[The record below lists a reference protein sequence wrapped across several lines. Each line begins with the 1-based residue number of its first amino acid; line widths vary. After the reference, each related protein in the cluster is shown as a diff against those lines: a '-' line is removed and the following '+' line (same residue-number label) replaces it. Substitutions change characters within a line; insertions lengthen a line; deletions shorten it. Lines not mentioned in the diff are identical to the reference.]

1 MATAPSESSQS
12 AADLVAHCLAQ
23 WDTGGRERLHAA
35 LIASTEA
42 QAHSALPHTF
52 VHLWKALLF
61 LHATA
66 PSLNTSAFISL
77 IEALPPTRAA
87 VETLEQE
94 SEHAG
99 NVSTDG
105 AGPSRLS
112 TPAVQTGTPP
122 AVDSESPF
130 AHIIL
135 DVIWAVDVEIELRRE
150 VAEAGGLASL
160 LMTDEEQSEANKGKG
175 KKRNSASDEAKAAK
189 ENLADLV
196 RNLMTSSCLSRASV
210 AERLEIPMLTA
221 IGLLSDDATFN
232 KKGVRIN
239 TSNLYKQQKFN
250 LLREENEGYSGLI
263 NELLGGMG
271 PELIALYDVP
281 FDKPHDWYSAAARV
295 VEQEKPEQRNRR
307 ARGVMRNISALIGYF
322 DLDPSRV
329 LDMILDVF
337 ASNVTLHWP
346 FFLSLVAASPWTRDR
361 RRSHMKYDQEAGS
374 RDDVMDLD
382 GPESSIADTIVDP
395 STNSNS
401 TCAQLLGFK
410 FDYYRL
416 PETRE
421 EVPAELY
428 LMSALLIKE
437 GVISFSDLW
446 NHLSPSEE
454 GMKALQSE
462 YNAALKSKAT
472 SARSNALTMAAPLA
486 DDDNAEAA
494 GGNAD
499 KDKEAELVT
508 KNPPNQILGLLKAL
522 LSLGELKHAQFILGL
537 YPWLVGCFP
546 EVAELFARLL
556 KVVVE
561 PLYRTATS
569 PAVPGVFSEE
579 FLNGT
584 RMRFNVQRQAL
595 FPSPPPRLVPTALA
609 IEPISTAHSRYV
621 FAFGDSWMR
630 SLPQC
635 RSQED
640 IGSILLPLLRLLG
653 VHLHINVSLFQHVCR
668 LGRAHLKNMM
678 CEVAPDGSVPRLR
691 GDWLEIIRFHLLPA
705 LSLTNGNAGL
715 LNELWSLLQVLPYE
729 ERFTLY
735 GEWKNELYRRPEV
748 RYRQMETE
756 KEAKGILKRISKD
769 NLKISG
775 RALAKAS
782 HANPLIFFTV
792 ALNQVQVYDNM
803 IPHIVECAKYLTPL
817 EYDVF
822 SFNLIDALSN
832 PEKERTKQDGT
843 NISLWLKSLASFAG
857 TLYRRYAS
865 MDPLP
870 VLQYIANQLKANN
883 SKDLVIVCELVLKMS
898 GIEPLAN
905 LADKQIAALS
915 GGRSLRMEA
924 MMAANAGPGTP
935 ARQQIRR
942 TGARLMASLRHSR
955 LDVALLLLIAQQ
967 RQVCVHLVP
976 EQEAHL
982 RYLGNLADSCQEV
995 LFQYVE
1001 FLHSQVEPAAYA
1013 ELVPNLRAL
1022 CVRFDIEPA
1031 IAFHLARPR
1040 LLYAMK
1046 QADDAEAEQKLRAE
1060 LLASK
1065 ARTAS
1070 PVVNKEEET
1079 NDQSIEGAVSS
1090 NAVTVSASPTTG
1102 TTDDKDKA
1110 LNIWRAGLQEAIDV
1124 ASDLLSEGV
1133 KRVLTPQYFATFWQ
1147 LSLADIQVP
1156 TERYEQEMRVYQQLI
1171 KEADSGDGAKKPAA
1185 FHRHQEALEQL
1196 RAELK
1201 ARALAHQ
1208 GTRRRLAVEKDHWF
1222 PDNDGTTRRDLVQH
1236 LIQYCLLPRAL
1247 LSPTDAMFAGKF
1259 IRLMHLNGARN
1270 FSSLTLYDR
1279 LFIEHIAPVIF
1290 TCTENEANSYARF
1303 IQVVLDDLMPWYKS
1317 QALFDK
1323 EVVGKNLPGFQMR
1336 WGNRRG
1342 GEVIPKEAMCSY
1354 EQFREVLRKWH
1365 DHMRAAFKLCLS
1377 SRDFMRIRNAIVVMN
1392 RIAHHFPLF
1401 ETHGQNLI
1409 QVVEKLTQEET
1420 RGSLKVLGQG
1430 LLATLKK
1437 RQPEWIGKAPKKTAE
1452 KEAAPS
1458 GAAVQ
1463 APAVASKAESA
1474 DIKTQPVVADTAGN
1488 RTPASK
1494 TPAPAKTNGEKVDT
1508 VTRPESLPQ
1517 GPRNAPPSGPAA
1529 DRERAASASAPAR
1542 SRSPLPAA
1550 EPTARRNANA
1560 AAASEAQGQS
1570 QQNASAAYGS
1580 RASRVEAL
1588 AQRPANG
1595 RAPASAS
1602 SLPARPSG
1610 PGRDRERERE
1620 SERDRERKKDS
1631 DRSNEERVGSGGDD
1645 QYRKTA
1651 GSHATHRSTPMADSP
1666 LPTGPRSSS
1675 SRADNRESVAS
1686 SAEPISVSAARQAAL
1701 DSMNPPASPASTS
1714 AAQGVRD
1721 RLAPAGSERGRHAP
1735 STSKTSSRASS
1746 PSRLRDSEASARMS
1760 AASRE
1765 PSPRT
1770 TRAEDDASARGRD
1783 ARREREDRDRDYHKD
1798 RRDRDNRDAR
1808 DARDIITEPRDAK
1821 DSREQGRD
1829 REERRRAGDARR
1841 SEGDRYGS
1849 SSDRDRVRDRTARDE
1864 RRDGPEPRRPR
1875 DEPERSDSGAPRND
1889 RAPPQGPR
1897 AATATSPS
1905 AVEDATAAAYKRRR
1919 VDRNDTAPPQTASAH
1934 DTQDNRYPR
1943 GGRYPDSRDPPS
1955 GPALRTESS
1964 SSAVTSSRPD
1974 LIDRPPTRSSSMNS
1988 TAPPS
1993 SRDDLSRS
2001 AVDPNRGRRSM
2012 GGSGAE
2018 ATEAAHS
2025 PSGLKRSLADRLSGQ
2040 ERAGTP
2046 SSPLGSPV
2054 NDRATPDGPDQKR
2067 ARVNRNRFSD
2077 VGTASA
2083 GRNDRMSAPVSPVG
2097 TDASRSQQQQQ
2108 RRGPDIASGAA
2119 EGSATPPVRSVSISG
2134 SAARERERRETQR
2147 ADIRDPPT
2155 GPSSTA
2161 RGARGSGYADE
2172 RDRDGGY
2179 GRRRGREEGRS
2190 FKDRSRRRAGEE

>member
-1 MATAPSESSQS
+1 
-12 AADLVAHCLAQ
+12 
-23 WDTGGRERLHAA
+23 
-35 LIASTEA
+35 
-42 QAHSALPHTF
+42 
-52 VHLWKALLF
+52 
-61 LHATA
+61 
-66 PSLNTSAFISL
+66 
-77 IEALPPTRAA
+77 
-87 VETLEQE
+87 
-94 SEHAG
+94 
-99 NVSTDG
+99 
-105 AGPSRLS
+105 
-112 TPAVQTGTPP
+112 
-122 AVDSESPF
+122 
-130 AHIIL
+130 
-135 DVIWAVDVEIELRRE
+135 
-150 VAEAGGLASL
+150 
-160 LMTDEEQSEANKGKG
+160 
-175 KKRNSASDEAKAAK
+175 
-189 ENLADLV
+189 
-196 RNLMTSSCLSRASV
+196 
-210 AERLEIPMLTA
+210 MLTA
-221 IGLLSDDATFN
+221 IGLLTDDASFN

-271 PELIALYDVP
+271 PEVIALYDVP

-295 VEQEKPEQRNRR
+295 VEQERAEQRNRR

-346 FFLSLVAASPWTRDR
+346 FFLSLMAASPWARDK
-361 RRSHMKYDQEAGS
+361 RRSHLQHDQDQSS
-374 RDDVMDLD
+374 RGDAMDLD
-382 GPESSIADTIVDP
+382 DPRSVTAASVVGPDTVRLEAGH
-395 STNSNS
+395 SNS

-437 GVISFSDLW
+437 GVVAFSDLW

-454 GMKALQSE
+454 GMKALQNE
-462 YNAALKSKAT
+462 YNTALKNKAT
-472 SARSNALTMAAPLA
+472 AARSNALTMAAPLA
-486 DDDNAEAA
+486 DDDNAEAT
-494 GGNAD
+494 GPNVD
-499 KDKEAELVT
+499 KDKQAELVT
-508 KNPPNQILGLLKAL
+508 KDPPNQILGLLKAL
-522 LSLGELKHAQFILGL
+522 LSLGELRHAQFILGM
-537 YPWLVGCFP
+537 YPWLVGCFA

-556 KVVVE
+556 KAVME
-561 PLYRTATS
+561 PLYRTDVSSHTPS
-569 PAVPGVFSEE
+569 VFAEE

-595 FPSPPPRLVPTALA
+595 VPSSPPRLVPTALA
-609 IEPISTAHSRYV
+609 IEPVSTMHSRYI
-621 FAFGDSWMR
+621 FAFGDSWKR
-630 SLPQC
+630 SLPHC
-635 RSQED
+635 RSHED
-640 IGSILLPLLRLLG
+640 IGSVLLPLLRLLG
-653 VHLHINVSLFQHVCR
+653 VHLHSDISLFQRICR
-668 LGRAHLKNMM
+668 LGRAHLKSNM
-678 CEVAPDGSVPRLR
+678 CDVSVDGSVPQLR
-691 GDWLEIIRFHLLPA
+691 EQWLEIIRFHLFPA

-715 LNELWSLLQVLPYE
+715 LNELWGLLQVLPYA

-735 GEWKNELYRRPEV
+735 GEWKNELYKRPEV

-803 IPHIVECAKYLTPL
+803 IPHIVECAKYLTSL

-883 SKDLVIVCELVLKMS
+883 SKDLVIICELVLKMS

-942 TGARLMASLRHSR
+942 TGARLMASLGHSR

-1022 CVRFDIEPA
+1022 CVRFDIDPA

-1040 LLYAMK
+1040 LLHAMK
-1046 QADDAEAEQKLRAE
+1046 QADDADAEKKLRAE

-1070 PVVNKEEET
+1070 PVVTIKEET
-1079 NDQSIEGAVSS
+1079 NVEGS
-1090 NAVTVSASPTTG
+1090 NPVATIAPSEMGTKDENGKAATV
-1102 TTDDKDKA
+1102 
-1110 LNIWRAGLQEAIDV
+1110 WRAGLQEAIDV
-1124 ASDLLSEGV
+1124 ASELLSEGV

-1171 KEADSGDGAKKPAA
+1171 KEVDPGEGAKKPAA

-1196 RAELK
+1196 RSELK
-1201 ARALAHQ
+1201 ARTLAHQ

-1236 LIQYCLLPRAL
+1236 LIQHCLLPRAL

-1279 LFIEHIAPVIF
+1279 LFIEHVAPVIF
-1290 TCTENEANSYARF
+1290 SCTENEANSYARF

-1323 EVVGKNLPGFQMR
+1323 EVVGNNLPGFQMR

-1342 GEVIPKEAMCSY
+1342 GELVPKEAMCSY

-1377 SRDFMRIRNAIVVMN
+1377 STDFMRIRNAIVVMN

-1437 RQPEWIGKAPKKTAE
+1437 RQPEWIGKAPKKAAE
-1452 KEAAPS
+1452 KESAS
-1458 GAAVQ
+1458 SSKVEQ
-1463 APAVASKAESA
+1463 APAATAKAEVA
-1474 DIKTQPVVADTAGN
+1474 DVKTQPVVADAVGSM
-1488 RTPASK
+1488 TPASK
-1494 TPAPAKTNGEKVDT
+1494 APAAAITARTNGDRADT
-1508 VTRPESLPQ
+1508 VTHAEALPQ
-1517 GPRNAPPSGPAA
+1517 GPRQAPPSGPAA
-1529 DRERAASASAPAR
+1529 DRERAASASAPAPAPA
-1542 SRSPLPAA
+1542 RSPIPV
-1550 EPTARRNANA
+1550 EPSARRNTNA
-1560 AAASEAQGQS
+1560 AAASEIQGQS
-1570 QQNASAAYGS
+1570 QQNASAAYSS

-1588 AQRPANG
+1588 SQRPANG
-1595 RAPASAS
+1595 RAPASSS

-1610 PGRDRERERE
+1610 PGRDRERERD
-1620 SERDRERKKDS
+1620 SERDRDRNKDS
-1631 DRSNEERVGSGGDD
+1631 ERSSNERGGSGGGD
-1645 QYRKTA
+1645 QYHRSA
-1651 GSHATHRSTPMADSP
+1651 NLQERQRSTPAADAP
-1666 LPTGPRSSS
+1666 LPTGPRNGG
-1675 SRADNRESVAS
+1675 SRSDQREPVTS
-1686 SAEPISVSAARQAAL
+1686 SAEPQSVSAARQAAL
-1701 DSMNPPASPASTS
+1701 DTMNPPASPASTS
-1714 AAQGVRD
+1714 AAQAARD
-1721 RLAPAGSERGRHAP
+1721 RTAPAGTERDRNVT
-1735 STSKTSSRASS
+1735 STSKVSSRSSS
-1746 PSRLRDSEASARMS
+1746 PSRLRESEASARVS
-1760 AASRE
+1760 VASRE

-1770 TRAEDDASARGRD
+1770 TRVEDTSSARGRD
-1783 ARREREDRDRDYHKD
+1783 ARRDREDRDRDYHKD
-1798 RRDRDNRDAR
+1798 RRDRDNRDLR
-1808 DARDIITEPRDAK
+1808 DLRDIVTEARDAK
-1821 DSREQGRD
+1821 DSRERDRD
-1829 REERRRAGDARR
+1829 REDRRRAGDARR

-1849 SSDRDRVRDRTARDE
+1849 SSDRDRMRDRAVRDE

-1875 DEPERSDSGAPRND
+1875 DDSERTESAAARND
-1889 RAPPQGPR
+1889 RVPPQGPR
-1897 AATATSPS
+1897 AATATGPS

-1919 VDRNDTAPPQTASAH
+1919 VDKDEAVAVPATGPATAS
-1934 DTQDNRYPR
+1934 QDDRHPR
-1943 GGRYPDSRDPPS
+1943 SGRHLESREPPS
-1955 GPALRTESS
+1955 GPALRNETS
-1964 SSAVTSSRPD
+1964 SSAAAPSRPD
-1974 LIDRPPTRSSSMNS
+1974 LIDRGPSRSSSMNA
-1988 TAPPS
+1988 TAPPP
-1993 SRDDLSRS
+1993 SRDDLSRT
-2001 AVDPNRGRRSM
+2001 AVDPSRSRRSM
-2012 GGSGAE
+2012 GGSAAE
-2018 ATEAAHS
+2018 ATEPANS

-2040 ERAGTP
+2040 DRTGSP

-2054 NDRATPDGPDQKR
+2054 HDVSRIQEGEAQRSNKSLTQTLFRTPSNSVHP
-2067 ARVNRNRFSD
+2067 
-2077 VGTASA
+2077 
-2083 GRNDRMSAPVSPVG
+2083 RMALI
-2097 TDASRSQQQQQ
+2097 RS
-2108 RRGPDIASGAA
+2108 
-2119 EGSATPPVRSVSISG
+2119 
-2134 SAARERERRETQR
+2134 
-2147 ADIRDPPT
+2147 
-2155 GPSSTA
+2155 
-2161 RGARGSGYADE
+2161 
-2172 RDRDGGY
+2172 
-2179 GRRRGREEGRS
+2179 GRE
-2190 FKDRSRRRAGEE
+2190 